1 MDPLS
6 LVAMASTTFKGLQI
20 LVSKGAEIEHVA
32 QKLGHWYTLVSD
44 INQAEREAENPPLF
58 KKMFDG
64 PSVEEQALN
73 AVIAKKK
80 IEEQNKQIRELI
92 MYAYGEETYREML
105 QMRKEIRAKREKMI
119 YKQRRRQRRM
129 LDISAL
135 VMALI
140 FSGGV
145 IYFTLTLIQ
154 SLRSA

>member
-6 LVAMASTTFKGLQI
+6 LVAMASTTFKGLQV

-64 PSVEEQALN
+64 TSVEEQALN
-73 AVIAKKK
+73 AVVAKKK
-80 IEEQNKQIRELI
+80 IEEQNRQIRELI

-105 QMRKEIRAKREKMI
+105 QMRKEIRAKREKII

-129 LDISAL
+129 LDISAVVL
-135 VMALI
+135 GIIAMSFIVWTTV
-140 FSGGV
+140 SV
-145 IYFTLTLIQ
+145 IQNLKV
-154 SLRSA
+154 S

>member
-6 LVAMASTTFKGLQI
+6 LVAMASTTFKGLQV
-20 LVSKGAEIEHVA
+20 LVSRGAEIEHVA

-44 INQAEREAENPPLF
+44 INQAEKEAENPPLF
-58 KKMFDG
+58 KKVFDG

-73 AVIAKKK
+73 AIIAKKK

-105 QMRKEIRAKREKMI
+105 QMRKDIRAKREKII
-119 YKQRRRQRRM
+119 YKQPRRQRRM
-129 LDISAL
+129 LDVSAL

-140 FSGGV
+140 FSSGV
-145 IYFTLTLIQ
+145 IYFTLNLIQ

>member
-6 LVAMASTTFKGLQI
+6 LVAMASTTFKGLQV

-64 PSVEEQALN
+64 ASVEEQALN

-80 IEEQNKQIRELI
+80 IEEQNRQIRELI

-105 QMRKEIRAKREKMI
+105 QMRKDIRAKREKMI
-119 YKQRRRQRRM
+119 YKQRHRQKRM

-135 VMALI
+135 ILGIMAASFI
-140 FSGGV
+140 IWATISV
-145 IYFTLTLIQ
+145 IQNLKGT
-154 SLRSA
+154 